1 MKFWNR
7 KKEVEKLKEEVEDLQ
22 DILDNMLEEHDLYK
36 RAVMS
41 LLLQVTDIKVILAVS
56 GIVTYKT
63 EKEDKWLN

>member
-7 KKEVEKLKEEVEDLQ
+7 KNEVEKLRDDVEELQ
-22 DILDNMLEEHDLYK
+22 DILDNMLEEQELYK